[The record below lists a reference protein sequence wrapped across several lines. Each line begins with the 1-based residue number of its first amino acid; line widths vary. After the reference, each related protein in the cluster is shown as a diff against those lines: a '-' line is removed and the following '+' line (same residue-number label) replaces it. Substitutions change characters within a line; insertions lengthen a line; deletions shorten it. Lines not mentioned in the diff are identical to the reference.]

1 MDFETERRLA
11 MGLPRLRQKELRSR
25 LTLSEQ
31 QELEEYMTMKEKEL
45 PDYKKKQLNSGVLLY
60 AIRNYTFEDVTP
72 KPSFFQKLT
81 KTGPGTPQYLLSF
94 PTLPDANEEDFPFQ
108 LMLELRDLLY
118 DSGLG
123 NDWPKMLPVEVDMY
137 YSDQMDDEERAW
149 FEALPEPDWCLQKLN
164 EASGLEEKVHEHSQE
179 MRELV
184 QWLIEYWQNGFQIY
198 ADLENLFDYYGED
211 D

>member
-11 MGLPRLRQKELRSR
+11 MELPRLRQKELRSR

-31 QELEEYMTMKEKEL
+31 QELEQYVAMKAEQL
-45 PDYKKKQLNSGVLLY
+45 PDYKQKQLDSEVLLY

-72 KPSFFQKLT
+72 KPTFFQKLT
-81 KTGPGTPQYLLSF
+81 KTGPVTPQYLLNF
-94 PTLPDANEEDFPFQ
+94 PTLPDADEEGFPFP

-118 DSGLG
+118 DTGLG

-149 FEALPEPDWCLQKLN
+149 FEALPEPGWCLQKLN
-164 EASGLEEKVHEHSQE
+164 EARDLDEKVSQHSKE
-179 MRELV
+179 MVELV
-184 QWLIEYWQNGFQIY
+184 QWLKEYWQNGFQIY
-198 ADLENLFDYYGED
+198 ADLEYLFDYYGED
-211 D
+211 E